1 LGSVLQEQDTRR
13 VDLAQRLHRD
23 VAGGLV
29 ACASMSEMIRYEVR
43 QSGDNDALA
52 GMLTNLESA
61 LRHTIQVV
69 RDLTGEQ
76 LPAVLKT
83 FGICGA
89 LQQLAEGAGT
99 RMELT
104 LTGDEPALPLSQ
116 RLCLHHALSALIHR
130 IREHANASHI
140 EVIAMFEPA
149 RMEILLE
156 HDGLDVMRP
165 LSADDATLA
174 TVKGRVSH
182 LGGRLLLSRIAD
194 SGPRRVRLVLPLPV
208 TTSDITSE
216 TSHPAP
222 LS

>member
-1 LGSVLQEQDTRR
+1 
-13 VDLAQRLHRD
+13 
-23 VAGGLV
+23 
-29 ACASMSEMIRYEVR
+29 MIRHELR
-43 QSGDNDALA
+43 QSGGNAALT

-83 FGICGA
+83 FGIGGA
-89 LQQLAEGAGT
+89 LQQLAESAGS
-99 RMELT
+99 RIELT

-116 RLCLHHALSALIHR
+116 RLCLHHVLSALINR
-130 IREHANASHI
+130 IRQHANASHI

-149 RMEILLE
+149 RMEFLLE
-156 HDGLDVMRP
+156 HDGSDVMRS

-174 TVKGRVSH
+174 SVKGRISH
-182 LGGRLLLSRIAD
+182 LGGRLLLSRTAD
-194 SGPRRVRLVLPLPV
+194 SAPRRVRLVLPLPI
-208 TTSDITSE
+208 TTSDITSA
-216 TSHPAP
+216 TPHPAP

>member
-1 LGSVLQEQDTRR
+1 

-29 ACASMSEMIRYEVR
+29 ACASMSEMIRHEVR
-43 QSGDNDALA
+43 HSSDNGALA
-52 GMLTNLESA
+52 GMLSNLESA

-89 LQQLAEGAGT
+89 LQQLAEEAGT
-99 RMELT
+99 RMDLT
-104 LTGDEPALPLSQ
+104 LTGNEPALSLSQ
-116 RLCLHHALSALIHR
+116 RLCVHHVLSALIHR
-130 IREHANASHI
+130 IRKHANASHI

-156 HDGLDVMRP
+156 HDGVDVMRYP
-165 LSADDATLA
+165 SGDDATLA
-174 TVKGRVSH
+174 TAKGRISH
-182 LGGRLLLSRIAD
+182 LGGRLLLSRTAD
-194 SGPRRVRLVLPLPV
+194 SGPRRVRLVLPLPI
-208 TTSDITSE
+208 TTTDITSE

-222 LS
+222 HS